1 MNNAGTPGSNKSSTR
16 SWLIAGI
23 VLLFVMAITS
33 SIDASMF
40 YIFLGATTFCFF
52 MALRGWIGT
61 QPWKKNQSGYH
72 QQEKPGGFS
81 FDFQFNQGSQQRQQ
95 HSEPAQQPFNPN
107 NQQKAVKYVLI
118 TFAGVVAF
126 FFLIIIIGVLFGN
139 DDESEVQFYRDRAE
153 VYLDGQQ
160 YDSARLYYRRVITR
174 RPDDVAARIGYGKSF
189 YFQEQYDSA
198 IVFFNA
204 ANELAPDDTDA
215 KLFRGRSYF
224 YQKRYPEAMSEA
236 EQLLVDAPDYN
247 EALLLAGDILYTQ
260 EKFEEALTKYY
271 QPAYDAGAASL
282 NLCWIM
288 AYIYDE
294 KKKDLEKAIP
304 LYKEALTY
312 DNTVVDIY
320 TRLSQITQE
329 PEAGEYRK
337 RVAELQQKAN

>member
-1 MNNAGTPGSNKSSTR
+1 MTNTSTPGSNKSSTR

-61 QPWKKNQSGYH
+61 QPWKKNQSGYQ

-81 FDFQFNQGSQQRQQ
+81 FDFQFNQGSQQ
-95 HSEPAQQPFNPN
+95 HSEPQQPFKPN
-107 NQQKAVKYVLI
+107 DPKKAVKYVLI
-118 TFAGVVAF
+118 AFAGIFAF
-126 FFLIIIIGVLFGN
+126 FIFIIIIGVVFGN

-160 YDSARLYYRRVITR
+160 YDSARLYYRNVITR
-174 RPDDVAARIGYGKSF
+174 RPDDIAARIGYGKTF

-215 KLFRGRSYF
+215 RLFRGRSYF

-260 EKFEEALTKYY
+260 QNFEEALTKYY
-271 QPAYDAGAASL
+271 QPAYDAGARSL

-294 KKKDLEKAIP
+294 KKKDLGKAIP

-312 DNTVVDIY
+312 DDTVVDIY

-337 RVAELQQKAN
+337 KAAELQQRTN

>member
-16 SWLIAGI
+16 SWLVAGI

-61 QPWKKNQSGYH
+61 QPWKKDQRGS
-72 QQEKPGGFS
+72 QQENTGGPS
-81 FDFQFNQGSQQRQQ
+81 FDFQFNQRSQQRQ
-95 HSEPAQQPFNPN
+95 HAEPGQQPFKPN
-107 NQQKAVKYVLI
+107 DPKKAVKYVFI
-118 TFAGVVAF
+118 AFAAIVAF
-126 FFLIIIIGVLFGN
+126 FLFIVFIGVFFGN
-139 DDESEVQFYRDRAE
+139 DDEGEVQYYRDQAE
-153 VYLDGQQ
+153 RYLDGQQ
-160 YDSARLYYRRVITR
+160 YDSARAYYRLVITR

-198 IVFFNA
+198 LVLFNA
-204 ANELAPDDTDA
+204 ANELAPDDLDA
-215 KLFRGRSYF
+215 RHLRGRSYF
-224 YQKRYPEAMSEA
+224 YQKRYPEALREA
-236 EQLLVDAPDYN
+236 EQLIADAPGYN

-260 EKFEEALTKYY
+260 ENFEEALTRYY
-271 QPAYDAGAASL
+271 QPAYDAGARSL

-294 KKKDLEKAIP
+294 KRKDLEKAIP

-312 DNTVVDIY
+312 DDTVVEIY

-337 RVAELQQKAN
+337 KAAELQQAAN

>member
-1 MNNAGTPGSNKSSTR
+1 MTNTSTPGSNKSSTR

-61 QPWKKNQSGYH
+61 QPWKKNQSGYQ
-72 QQEKPGGFS
+72 QQEKRSGPS
-81 FDFQFNQGSQQRQQ
+81 FDFQFNQGSQQHKQ
-95 HSEPAQQPFNPN
+95 HTEPGQQPFNANHP
-107 NQQKAVKYVLI
+107 QKTVKYVLI
-118 TFAGVVAF
+118 AFAGIVAF
-126 FFLIIIIGVLFGN
+126 FFFIIIIGVLFGN

-160 YDSARLYYRRVITR
+160 YDSARVYYRRVITR

-224 YQKRYPEAMSEA
+224 YQKRYPEALAEA
-236 EQLLVDAPDYN
+236 EQLLIDAPDY
-247 EALLLAGDILYTQ
+247 TQ
-260 EKFEEALTKYY
+260 ENFEEALTKYY
-271 QPAYDAGAASL
+271 QPAYDAGARSL

-312 DNTVVDIY
+312 DETVVDIY

-329 PEAGEYRK
+329 PEAGEYRRK
-337 RVAELQQKAN
+337 VAELQQRTN